1 MKKIVVLLTLVVCT
15 LVLIQPN
22 VASRSSNDEGVGQQ
36 NVTDATGTVKE
47 IYFAGGCFWGTEHL
61 FQQVRGVTATAV
73 GYANGK
79 SRNPDYKTVSRGNSG
94 FAETVKVVYDP
105 SIVSLALLIDLY
117 FESVDPSSL
126 NKQGNDIG
134 SQYRTGIYY
143 TDKADA
149 VLIQEKIKAL
159 AATIDK
165 PVVIE
170 QKALENFYTAEDYH
184 QDYLNKNPGGYCH
197 ISPGLFKKARE
208 VNSKNL
214 SPHPCLNKPLYRLM
228 DNYRYFILFLIH
240 FTYIVSYNWIA
251 ILNF

>member
-1 MKKIVVLLTLVVCT
+1 MKKIVVLLALVVCT
-15 LVLIQPN
+15 LVFIQSN
-22 VASRSSNDEGVGQQ
+22 VVSRSSSGILLRQEH
-36 NVTDATGTVKE
+36 VTDPTGTVKE

-79 SRNPDYKTVSRGNSG
+79 SRNPDYKAVSRGNSG

-105 SIVSLALLIDLY
+105 AVVKLALLIDLY

-149 VLIQEKIKAL
+149 ALIQEKIKAL
-159 AATIDK
+159 AARIHK

-170 QKALENFYTAEDYH
+170 QKPLENFYTAEDYH

-197 ISPGLFKKARE
+197 ISPGLFEKARE
-208 VNSKNL
+208 VNSK
-214 SPHPCLNKPLYRLM
+214 KP
-228 DNYRYFILFLIH
+228 
-240 FTYIVSYNWIA
+240 
-251 ILNF
+251 